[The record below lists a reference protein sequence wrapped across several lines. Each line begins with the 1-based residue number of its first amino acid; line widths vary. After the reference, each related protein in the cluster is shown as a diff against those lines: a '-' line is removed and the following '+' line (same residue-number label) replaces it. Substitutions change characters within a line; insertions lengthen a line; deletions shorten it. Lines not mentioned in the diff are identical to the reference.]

1 MHHDAAALAKRDHI
15 GLFALASGCCLGSRP
30 IVLPVIGRKT
40 PASDDVLWRGRGRAG
55 LDPSRWR
62 PLGEVGALR
71 ANPISEGGQ
80 DQNAGRPQSRAI
92 WAVHAGSVESR
103 STTLNGNGAERKHA
117 LVAWMAEF
125 SSRSP

>member
-40 PASDDVLWRGRGRAG
+40 PASDDVLWRERGGAG
-55 LDPSRWR
+55 LNHCRCR
-62 PLGEVGALR
+62 RLVGVGACR
-71 ANPISEGGQ
+71 ANRNFEGGPGP
-80 DQNAGRPQSRAI
+80 NAGRPPSTAI
-92 WAVHAGSVESR
+92 LGGHARPLESR
-103 STTLNGNGAERKHA
+103 STTLDGNGAERKHA